1 MFRSL
6 YGKLA
11 AVLTLLFGLV
21 GLIFIGVTLFATDM
35 YQQEVNQRLNL
46 QLADHIAS
54 ENQLIKSNR
63 IDMKALEHIFH
74 MMMVINPGIEIYLV
88 DPDGQI
94 RAYSAPR
101 EKIKR
106 TRIDVAP
113 IRRFLA
119 GNAQIPILGED
130 PRDPTGKKVFAATRI
145 PEKGDLEGYL
155 YVILGGEAYDTVA
168 QKLKASYILQLS
180 GWMIGASLLFALVA
194 GLIIFAFLTHR
205 LKRISQAVSSFD
217 VSEPWKLTSLL
228 PDKTRRKGDEID
240 RLANTFRSM
249 AEHIQIQM
257 NELKEADNLRRE
269 MIANVSHDLKT
280 PLSTLQGYMETLLLK
295 DNDFTK
301 DERKAYLKTAINHCH
316 RLGKLINELLE
327 LAKLESDQIQLQMEL
342 FNLNELVQD
351 VVLKFQLKADEKQ
364 VKLLPVLNQ
373 DLPFVEGDIGL
384 IERVFE
390 NLMENAIRYTPEN
403 GTVEIRLE
411 AGSNRI
417 TVHISDTGSGIPEDQ
432 LPHIFKR
439 FYRLDNDGEK
449 QAGHS
454 GLGLAITRKIL
465 ELHHSNIR
473 VQSRLNL
480 GTTISFHLSAVAPA
494 A

>member
-11 AVLTLLFGLV
+11 SVLTLLFGLV
-21 GLIFIGVTLFATDM
+21 GLMFIGVTLFATDM

-63 IDMKALEHIFH
+63 IDRKALEHIFH

-88 DPDGQI
+88 DSDGLI

-119 GNAQIPILGED
+119 GNAKIPILGED

-168 QKLKASYILQLS
+168 QKLKASYILRLS

-194 GLIIFAFLTHR
+194 GLIIFAFLTRR

-228 PDKTRRKGDEID
+228 PGKTRGRGDEID
-240 RLANTFRSM
+240 RLAITFRSM
-249 AEHIQIQM
+249 AEHIHAQM

-295 DNDFTK
+295 DK
-301 DERKAYLKTAINHCH
+301 ELSYEERKKYLETAIDHCH
-316 RLGKLINELLE
+316 RLGRLINELLE
-327 LAKLESDQIQLQMEL
+327 LARLESDQIQLQIEP

-351 VVLKFQLKADEKQ
+351 VALKFQLKADEKK
-364 VKLLPVLNQ
+364 VKLKPSLNQ
-373 DLPFVEGDIGL
+373 SLPFVKGDIGL

-390 NLMENAIRYTPEN
+390 NLLENAIEYTPKN
-403 GTVEIRLE
+403 GTVEVKLR
-411 AGSNRI
+411 ADRDRI
-417 TVHISDTGSGIPEDQ
+417 TIDLSDTGSGIPKEE
-432 LPHIFKR
+432 LPYIFQR
-439 FYRLDNDGEK
+439 FYRPKKIGEK
-449 QAGHS
+449 QTGHF
-454 GLGLAITRKIL
+454 GLGLAIAHKIL
-465 ELHHSNIR
+465 ELHHSDIH
-473 VQSRLNL
+473 VQSNPDS
-480 GTTISFHLSAVAPA
+480 GTTFTFQLSTAFAV
-494 A
+494 